1 MGTFET
7 WVSQIYEIFRD
18 EFKIHDD
25 LVLLGFS
32 TVDRLQDDHLYLL
45 VSFNFVQ
52 YLLFVDASVWNLFL
66 SVLDSHESQSF

>member
-45 VSFNFVQ
+45 VIFNFVQ
-52 YLLFVDASVWNLFL
+52 YLLFVDARVWNLFL